1 MNPKVTPLGEV
12 NILEE
17 SFKKYK
23 KDIEG
28 LPLNE
33 IYLKKISG
41 LGDICLL
48 YTSPSPRD

>member
-1 MNPKVTPLGEV
+1 MNPKVTSLGEV

-17 SFKKYK
+17 SFKNYK

-33 IYLKKISG
+33 IYLKKIKNKVQF
-41 LGDICLL
+41 C
-48 YTSPSPRD
+48 